1 MMLTKILCT
10 LYIALQHRLF
20 KANSLNPFH
29 LNIFD
34 FFYYITKLKFGREM
48 RKKRTITIKDPRLR
62 KVRNGLRSVL
72 MLAEA
77 AEEKKILNK
86 KQKLYKVEGFWD
98 ESHINY
104 KKLSRE
110 ARKLNSQKGGL
121 NHAFKASIVFCPVCQ
136 EIDKDMT
143 YNPVSNKW
151 FCTEC
156 YKFNQDFEIR
166 QGRPELYP

>member
-10 LYIALQHRLF
+10 IYIALQHRLF

-34 FFYYITKLKFGREM
+34 FFYYITKLKFAREM

-62 KVRNGLRSVL
+62 KVRNELRCL
-72 MLAEA
+72 IMLAEA

-86 KQKLYKVEGFWD
+86 KQELYNIEGFWD
-98 ESHINY
+98 EFHVDY
-104 KKLSRE
+104 KNLNKQ
-110 ARKLNSQKGGL
+110 AQNLNSQINSL
-121 NHAFKASIVFCPVCQ
+121 SYAYSSSIVFCPVCH
-136 EIDKDMT
+136 EINKDMT
-143 YNPVSNKW
+143 YNPVSKKW